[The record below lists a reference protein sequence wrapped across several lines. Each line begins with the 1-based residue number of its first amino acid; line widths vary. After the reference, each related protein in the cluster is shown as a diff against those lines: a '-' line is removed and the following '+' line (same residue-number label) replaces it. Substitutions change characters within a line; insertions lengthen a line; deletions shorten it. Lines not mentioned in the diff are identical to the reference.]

1 MTPKNN
7 RALSAAAKMIAKG
20 HTYREASSA
29 HGVSLANLHR
39 WCSIHRIASKNPPN
53 RRRGTG
59 AKPET
64 LKAANLVKGGATYR
78 EACQIAGASVSAVY
92 QFMAVR
98 AENPKRKPGRFTQ
111 EKAA

>member
-20 HTYREASSA
+20 HTYREAA
-29 HGVSLANLHR
+29 TTHGVSIANLHR
-39 WCSIHRIASKNPPN
+39 FCALRRIASKNGPH

-64 LKAANLVKGGATYR
+64 LKAANLVKRGFTYR